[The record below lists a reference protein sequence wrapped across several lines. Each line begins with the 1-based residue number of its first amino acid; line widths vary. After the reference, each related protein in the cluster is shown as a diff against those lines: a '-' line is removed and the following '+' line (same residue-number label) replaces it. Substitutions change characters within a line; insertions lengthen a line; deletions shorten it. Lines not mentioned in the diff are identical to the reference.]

1 MSTYTTREELLSRF
15 TTADYAIFIAML
27 GVSAVIGV
35 YYACTGN
42 KQKTT
47 KDFFMGG
54 QKMGVFPVAMSI
66 LASFMSAI
74 PMLGIPAETYLTGTQ
89 FWMVVVAYCFMFPT
103 VAYVYMPVFYNLGL
117 SSVYEYLELRFSKP
131 VRTICSTIFTLQM
144 VLYMAIV
151 MYAPSLALSQVTGL
165 KVWFCVLSIGIVCTF
180 YTTIGGMKAVVLTD
194 LFQVFVIFGAMLVV
208 VIKGSIDLGG
218 MSYIWNKSNE
228 GERIEFFNFDF
239 DPTARHTV
247 WSLTIGGF
255 FTWLSIYGISQPMV
269 QRYLTIS
276 NIRGARIAIWLNL
289 PGLGTIVTVT
299 TLAGLL
305 IYTRYADCD
314 PIKTK
319 QVSAPDQLLPL
330 YVMDSLGTMPCLPGV
345 FVAGIF
351 SGAISTVSS
360 GVNSLAAVTLEDI
373 VKSYVKPDLSEKWA
387 TRLAK
392 ILALSY
398 GIACI
403 ILVAV
408 VERLGAILQLS
419 LSVFGVIGGPIL
431 GVFTL
436 GIFFPWANK
445 KGAIT
450 GLIIGVAAVLWIAVG
465 AFLAKVPKNFA
476 PFSVESCT
484 DLYYNVTGN
493 MWNETLTTNVKL
505 LPNESDIFV
514 IYRLSYMWY
523 SAIGCV
529 LVIAIG
535 LIISFITGAHG
546 KDDVKEDLISP
557 LTRKVLALFSKVKN
571 NKTVFPVELV
581 TNNNLRNASYKPNG
595 IDKAV
600 QHDGVINIAYIN
612 DPHTP
617 ATAKSTRMSSSIHA
631 ARM

>member
-1 MSTYTTREELLSRF
+1 MNMYSTREELLSRF
-15 TTADYAIFIAML
+15 TIADYAIFIAML
-27 GVSAVIGV
+27 GVSAAIGI

-54 QKMGVFPVAMSI
+54 QEMGVFPVAMSI

-103 VAYVYMPVFYNLGL
+103 VAYIYMPLFYKLGS
-117 SSVYEYLELRFSKP
+117 SSVYEYLELRFSRP
-131 VRTICSTIFTLQM
+131 VRTICSTIFTIQM

-165 KVWFCVLSIGIVCTF
+165 KVWFCVLSIGLVCTF

-218 MSYIWNKSNE
+218 MSYVWNKNNE
-228 GERIEFFNFDF
+228 GQRIEFFNFDF
-239 DPTARHTV
+239 DPTTRHTV
-247 WSLTIGGF
+247 WSLAIGGF
-255 FTWLSIYGISQPMV
+255 FTWLSIYGVSQPMV
-269 QRYLTIS
+269 QRYLTIPS
-276 NIRGARIAIWLNL
+276 TRGAKIAIWLNL
-289 PGLGTIVTVT
+289 PGLATIVTVT

-314 PIKTK
+314 PMKTK

-330 YVMDSLGTMPCLPGV
+330 YVMDTLGTMPCLPGI

-360 GVNSLAAVTLEDI
+360 GVNALAAVTLEDI
-373 VKSYVKPDLSEKWA
+373 VKSYIKPDISEQWA

-398 GIACI
+398 GLACI
-403 ILVAV
+403 VLVAV

-436 GIFFPWANK
+436 GMFFPWANR
-445 KGAIT
+445 KGALVGLIT
-450 GLIIGVAAVLWIAVG
+450 GIIAVLWIAVG
-465 AFLAKVPKNFA
+465 AFLAKVPKNLA
-476 PFSVESCT
+476 PVSVAGCT
-484 DLYYNVTGN
+484 DLYYNVTGK
-493 MWNETLTTNVKL
+493 MWNETMATNMQM
-505 LPNESDIFV
+505 LPDKSDIFV
-514 IYRLSYMWY
+514 IYRISYMWY
-523 SAIGCV
+523 SAIGC
-529 LVIAIG
+529 LIVIIIG
-535 LIISFITGAHG
+535 LIISFLTGAHG
-546 KDDVKEDLISP
+546 KDDVKKDLISP
-557 LTRKVLALFSKVKN
+557 VTRKVLALFTKVKN
-571 NKTVFPVELV
+571 NKSVFPVEMV
-581 TNNNLRNASYKPNG
+581 TNNNLRNATYTPNG
-595 IDKAV
+595 VEKGV
-600 QHDGVINIAYIN
+600 QSDGVVNIAYIN

-617 ATAKSTRMSSSIHA
+617 VTAKSTRMASSIHA

>member
-1 MSTYTTREELLSRF
+1 MSTHTTREELLSRF

-27 GVSAVIGV
+27 GVSAVIGI
-35 YYACTGN
+35 YYACTGS

-103 VAYVYMPVFYNLGL
+103 VAYIFMPVFYNLGL

-131 VRTICSTIFTLQM
+131 VRTICSTIFTIQM

-208 VIKGSIDLGG
+208 VVKGSIDLGG
-218 MSYIWNKSNE
+218 MSYIWSKSDE
-228 GERIEFFNFDF
+228 GKRIEFFNFDF

-314 PIKTK
+314 PIRTK

-373 VKSYVKPDLSEKWA
+373 VKSYVKPDISEKWA

-431 GVFTL
+431 GVFCL

-465 AFLAKVPKNFA
+465 AFLSKVPKNFA
-476 PFSVESCT
+476 PFSVEGCT

-505 LPNESDIFV
+505 LPSESDIFV

-535 LIISFITGAHG
+535 LVVSFITGAHG

-617 ATAKSTRMSSSIHA
+617 VTAKSTRMSSSIHA

>member
-1 MSTYTTREELLSRF
+1 MTTYTSREELLSRF
-15 TTADYAIFIAML
+15 TVADYVIFIAML
-27 GVSAVIGV
+27 CVSAAIGV
-35 YYACTGN
+35 YYACTGG

-54 QKMGVFPVAMSI
+54 QQMGVFPVAMSI

-103 VAYVYMPVFYNLGL
+103 VAYIFMPLFYNLGL
-117 SSVYEYLELRFSKP
+117 SSIYEYLELRFRKP
-131 VRTICSTIFTLQM
+131 VRTICSTIFTIQM
-144 VLYMAIV
+144 VFYMAIV

-208 VIKGSIDLGG
+208 VIKGSVDMGG
-218 MSYIWNKSNE
+218 FSYVWSKSSE
-228 GERIEFFNFDF
+228 GERIEFFNFDA
-239 DPTARHTV
+239 DPTVRHTV
-247 WSLTIGGF
+247 WSLVIGGF
-255 FTWLSIYGISQPMV
+255 FTWLSIYGVSQPMV

-276 NIRGARIAIWLNL
+276 NIKGARIAIWLNL
-289 PGLGTIVTVT
+289 PGLGTIVSVT

-305 IYTRYADCD
+305 IYSKYHDCD

-330 YVMDSLGTMPCLPGV
+330 YVMDALGTMPCLPGV

-373 VKSYVKPDLSEKWA
+373 VKSYIKPDISEKWA
-387 TRLAK
+387 TRMAK

-398 GIACI
+398 GVACI

-419 LSVFGVIGGPIL
+419 LSVFGVIGGPVL
-431 GVFTL
+431 GVFAL
-436 GIFFPWANK
+436 GMFFPWANF

-450 GLIIGVAAVLWIAVG
+450 GLITGIIAVLWIAVG
-465 AFLAKVPKNFA
+465 AFLNKAPKNFA
-476 PFSVESCT
+476 PFSVEGCP
-484 DLYYNVTGN
+484 DLYYNTTGT
-493 MWNETLTTNVKL
+493 MWNETLPTSIQS
-505 LPNESDIFV
+505 LPNKNDIFFM
-514 IYRLSYMWY
+514 YRISYMWY
-523 SAIGCV
+523 SAIGCA
-529 LVIAIG
+529 LVIIIG
-535 LIISFITGAHG
+535 LIISFLTGAHG
-546 KDDVKEDLISP
+546 KDDVKQDLISP
-557 LTRKVLALFSKVKN
+557 LTRKVLALVTKVRH
-571 NKTVFPVELV
+571 NKSVFPVEMV
-581 TNNNLRNASYKPNG
+581 SNNNIRPPNYKPESR
-595 IDKAV
+595 DKSV
-600 QHDGVINIAYIN
+600 QNDGVINIAYVS
-612 DPHTP
+612 DTHAPTVDKFTR
-617 ATAKSTRMSSSIHA
+617 TASSIHA
-631 ARM
+631 ARL